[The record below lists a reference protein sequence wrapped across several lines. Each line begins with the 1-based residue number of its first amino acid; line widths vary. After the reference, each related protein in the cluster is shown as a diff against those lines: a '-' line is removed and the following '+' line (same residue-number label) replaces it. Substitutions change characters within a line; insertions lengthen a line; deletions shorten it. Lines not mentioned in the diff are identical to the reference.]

1 MLLLKVIAFFSYRK
15 HAGLETQMQ
24 KIAQYEGSRTAE
36 LHRFGATPT
45 TSGGQRGTNSEPQSA
60 SEVHGNIFKAHYYD
74 QNSTGTT
81 LTH

>member
-36 LHRFGATPT
+36 LHQFGATPT

-60 SEVHGNIFKAHYYD
+60 SEVNGNIFKAHYYGH
-74 QNSTGTT
+74 NSTGTS